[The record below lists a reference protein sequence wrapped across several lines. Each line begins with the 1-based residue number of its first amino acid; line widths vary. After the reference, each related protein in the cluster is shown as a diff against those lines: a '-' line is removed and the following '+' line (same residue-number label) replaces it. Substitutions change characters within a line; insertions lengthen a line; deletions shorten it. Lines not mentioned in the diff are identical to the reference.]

1 VSIPFRRAAG
11 MLPGRSAA
19 LAKVDGHFR
28 FAKMAGCPMNPEV
41 ASGRK
46 PVEVRA

>member
-1 VSIPFRRAAG
+1 

-19 LAKVDGHFR
+19 LRKVDGPFG
-28 FAKMAGCPMNPEV
+28 FAKMAGCPMKPGA

-46 PVEVRA
+46 AIEVRA